1 MKTKVEI
8 LAEIKKLEREAE
20 SMKKSLINSDSDRQ
34 ENYNKGLIAI
44 LNGQIRA
51 LKWVLE
57 NK

>member
-8 LAEIKKLEREAE
+8 LAEIKKLECEAE

-57 NK
+57 SK